1 MVFFSLFSTAFSSV
15 FYGVIVTAAIMAIL
29 YVVLKSISRGIVSTP
44 VFFIT
49 GAVLA
54 ILLVIQSSLMIG
66 AMQAKD
72 AADSAKIYL
81 DQLLESSYGTVG
93 AQDSQK
99 VLETVTTEFPLL
111 GTYFGFADFSGND
124 VSELSESMHE
134 TMTDYLNSYIWH
146 RVWWMLGIIVM
157 AVVIACMFEKN
168 GGQRSNIS
176 RAAGRSRQVVKDSRS
191 RDERGLPRYSSRQR
205 ISRR

>member
-1 MVFFSLFSTAFSSV
+1 MVFFSLFSTAFSSI
-15 FYGVIVTAAIMAIL
+15 FYGVIATAAIMAVL
-29 YVVLKSISRGIVSTP
+29 YVVLKSISKGIVNTP

-66 AMQAKD
+66 AVQAKD
-72 AADSAKIYL
+72 AVDSAKIYL

-99 VLETVTTEFPLL
+99 VLEAVTTEFPLL

-146 RVWWMLGIIVM
+146 RVWWMLGIIV
-157 AVVIACMFEKN
+157 AACVIVCMFEKN
-168 GGQRSNIS
+168 GEHRSYSS
-176 RAAGRSRQVVKDSRS
+176 RAVGSLHQAAKGSST
-191 RDERGLPRYSSRQR
+191 RDERVLPRYNSRQR
-205 ISRR
+205 IHRR

>member
-1 MVFFSLFSTAFSSV
+1 MEFFSLISTAFSSV

-29 YVVLKSISRGIVSTP
+29 YVVLKSISKGIVNTP

-72 AADSAKIYL
+72 AVDAAKIYL
-81 DQLLESSYGTVG
+81 DQLLETSYGTVG

-99 VLETVTTEFPLL
+99 VLEAVTTEFPLL

-134 TMTDYLNSYIWH
+134 TMTDYLSSYIWH
-146 RVWWMLGIIVM
+146 RIWWMLGVIIV
-157 AVVIACMFEKN
+157 AVVIVCMFEKN
-168 GGQRSNIS
+168 GEQRSYSNRTVGS
-176 RAAGRSRQVVKDSRS
+176 SRQAVKGSRT
-191 RDERGLPRYSSRQR
+191 RDGSVLPRYCSRQR
-205 ISRR
+205 IHRR

>member
-1 MVFFSLFSTAFSSV
+1 MEFFSLISTAFSSV

-29 YVVLKSISRGIVSTP
+29 YVVLKSISKGIVNTP

-81 DQLLESSYGTVG
+81 DQMLESSYGTVG
-93 AQDSQK
+93 VQDSQK
-99 VLETVTTEFPLL
+99 VLEAVTAEFPLL

-124 VSELSESMHE
+124 ISELSESMHE

-157 AVVIACMFEKN
+157 ACVIAVCFERKEYT
-168 GGQRSNIS
+168 GSNLNDYPDITIYPE
-176 RAAGRSRQVVKDSRS
+176 DY
-191 RDERGLPRYSSRQR
+191 L
-205 ISRR
+205 

>member
-1 MVFFSLFSTAFSSV
+1 MVFFSLFSTAFSSI
-15 FYGVIVTAAIMAIL
+15 FYGVIATAAIMAVL
-29 YVVLKSISRGIVSTP
+29 YVVLKSISKGIVNTP

-99 VLETVTTEFPLL
+99 VLEAVTTEFPLL

-146 RVWWMLGIIVM
+146 RVWWMLGIIV
-157 AVVIACMFEKN
+157 AACVIVCMFEKN
-168 GGQRSNIS
+168 GEHRSYSS
-176 RAAGRSRQVVKDSRS
+176 RAVGSSHQAAKGSST
-191 RDERGLPRYSSRQR
+191 RDERVLSRYNSRQR
-205 ISRR
+205 IHRR

>member
-1 MVFFSLFSTAFSSV
+1 MVFFSLFSTAFSSI
-15 FYGVIVTAAIMAIL
+15 FYGVIATAAIMAVL
-29 YVVLKSISRGIVSTP
+29 YVVLKSLSRNIVITP

-72 AADSAKIYL
+72 AVDSAKIYL

-99 VLETVTTEFPLL
+99 VLEAVTAEFPLL

-146 RVWWMLGIIVM
+146 RIWWMLGIIVM
-157 AVVIACMFEKN
+157 ACVVVMLFDKRTLSNKTLHKTRITSRKN
-168 GGQRSNIS
+168 Y
-176 RAAGRSRQVVKDSRS
+176 D
-191 RDERGLPRYSSRQR
+191 DF
-205 ISRR
+205 